1 MYDVR
6 RCVRWFAL
14 RAQAWQ
20 LWREGRSFELID
32 PTLGECSDAAA
43 IMRCVKVALLCV
55 QDSATDRP
63 TMVDVTAMLATSR
76 DGGAAA
82 LSLPD
87 PRRPPHFSLRVSS
100 SDDGSSEVRT
110 RSHGTASAV
119 VQRERPHHH
128 HYPRGQMI
136 DDPAAVST
144 TSIVILAGW
153 DMN

>member
-1 MYDVR
+1 VR

-14 RAQAWQ
+14 RAQPWQ

-32 PTLGECSDAAA
+32 PTLGECSDVAA

-63 TMVDVTAMLATSR
+63 TIADVTAMLASR
-76 DGGAAA
+76 DGGAVAA
-82 LSLPD
+82 SLPD

-110 RSHGTASAV
+110 RSHGTASASCSANDLT
-119 VQRERPHHH
+119 
-128 HYPRGQMI
+128 I
-136 DDPAAVST
+136 T
-144 TSIVILAGW
+144 TIQEGT
-153 DMN
+153 